1 MSSKALPKKLYV
13 VPRAMKGVGDFID
26 VGETLNA
33 VRAGS
38 GGPEKVAVY
47 YLAGYV
53 EAERMTVCREI
64 GNKDLPIPSEDAG
77 KDL

>member
-1 MSSKALPKKLYV
+1 MSGL
-13 VPRAMKGVGDFID
+13 GDLID
-26 VGETLNA
+26 VGETLDSI
-33 VRAGS
+33 RAGS